1 MLAKPNKTVI
11 EGTVRAIAPASDGP
25 GHELEIE
32 VHHNLSR
39 GERGDFIQ
47 PAQGQS
53 MHLFAAQAPDV
64 AIGDRVR
71 VQARLLAGPF
81 GGRTVLER
89 LDPLSDQAR

>member
-1 MLAKPNKTVI
+1 MLATPNKTVI
-11 EGTVRAIAPASDGP
+11 EGTIRAIAPASDGQ

-32 VHHNLSR
+32 VHRNLSH
-39 GERGDFIQ
+39 GSSDDFIQ

-53 MHLFAAQAPDV
+53 LRLFATQTPSA

-81 GGRTVLER
+81 GGRTVLEQ
-89 LDPLSDQAR
+89 LDPLSKEA